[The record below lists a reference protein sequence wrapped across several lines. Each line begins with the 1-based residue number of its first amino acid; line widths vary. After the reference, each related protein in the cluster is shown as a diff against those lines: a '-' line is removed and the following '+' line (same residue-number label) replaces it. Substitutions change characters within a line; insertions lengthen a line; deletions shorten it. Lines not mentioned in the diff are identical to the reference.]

1 MGIRFASNKRAVAI
15 CDVCGFQYKLKELR
29 KLIVK
34 GRDTNVKACQECWD
48 PDHPQLHLGEYP
60 VDDPQALRDPRPDN
74 AEYAQS
80 RAQIIP
86 ARPLVATGFVGTVTV
101 VT

>member
-1 MGIRFASNKRAVAI
+1 MGVRFASNKRAVAI

-34 GRDTNVKACQECWD
+34 GRDTNVKACQECWN